1 MLFSQR
7 VKKFNKEQILKIT
20 IIERMKKNR
29 NTLENNMIKEGK
41 NSVL

>member
-7 VKKFNKEQILKIT
+7 VKKVNKEQILKIT
-20 IIERMKKNR
+20 IIERMKKNK

>member
-7 VKKFNKEQILKIT
+7 VKKVNKEQILKIT